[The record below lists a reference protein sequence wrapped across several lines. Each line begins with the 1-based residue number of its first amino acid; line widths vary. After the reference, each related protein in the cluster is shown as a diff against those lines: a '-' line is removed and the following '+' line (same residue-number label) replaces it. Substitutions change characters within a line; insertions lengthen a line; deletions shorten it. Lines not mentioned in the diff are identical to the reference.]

1 MIDLLTQ
8 SELAPP
14 TGPCARLNTLYLA
27 CRACISYFS
36 GSCDQIPPKGNRKGE
51 GLVWAHSLRQ
61 CDHGDRDVLA
71 NFMAARVSYL
81 DRRRKKSMLAPPLP
95 FVMPSRPILGNDA
108 ILTQGRSRL
117 LI

>member
-8 SELAPP
+8 VAPP

-27 CRACISYFS
+27 CRTCISHFS
-36 GSCDQIPPKGNRKGE
+36 GSYDQIPSKCNGDGKGE
-51 GLVWAHSLRQ
+51 GLVWAHSLRW

-71 NFMAARVSYL
+71 NIMAAGVSYL
-81 DRRRKKSMLAPPLP
+81 GRRRKKSMLAPPLP

-108 ILTQGRSRL
+108 ILTQGRSCL